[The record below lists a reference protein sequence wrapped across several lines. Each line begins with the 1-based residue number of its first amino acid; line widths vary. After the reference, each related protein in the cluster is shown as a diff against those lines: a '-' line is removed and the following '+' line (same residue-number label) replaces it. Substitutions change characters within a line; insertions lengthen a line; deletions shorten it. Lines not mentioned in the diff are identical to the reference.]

1 MLLWSMIV
9 LEVMHDAPLLGD
21 GGCTSFS
28 ASYSDC
34 PLASVRVHAR
44 TDRTHTCTRCKSDV
58 RTRGSLKCGS
68 LRSMCG
74 VCDVLEPSRSTV
86 VECGGLV
93 WRLEFVSALTRLQVC
108 RFTALCIR
116 FSREP
121 WYVTCTRS
129 AMYMSLLCFSL
140 CTPHCDTPGC
150 SHAPRFATA
159 ASLRIQERRG
169 RELTSRAISA
179 SHGAS
184 SARGH
189 SPEHGAR

>member
-74 VCDVLEPSRSTV
+74 VCARGRAVTLDCGRVWWSSVETGVRVCSDSATGLSLHGFMYKVFKRTLVCNLYKECHVHVPFCASRFAH
-86 VECGGLV
+86 
-93 WRLEFVSALTRLQVC
+93 WLQP
-108 RFTALCIR
+108 R
-116 FSREP
+116 
-121 WYVTCTRS
+121 
-129 AMYMSLLCFSL
+129 
-140 CTPHCDTPGC
+140 
-150 SHAPRFATA
+150 APRFATA

>member
-74 VCDVLEPSRSTV
+74 VCARAVTPRSTV

-93 WRLEFVSALTRLQVC
+93 RRLEFVSALTRLQVC

-116 FSREP
+116 FSTEP

-140 CTPHCDTPGC
+140 CTLAAC
-150 SHAPRFATA
+150 APRFATA

>member
-140 CTPHCDTPGC
+140 CTLPFHWLQPRPTLCHGCESPH
-150 SHAPRFATA
+150 PRAK
-159 ASLRIQERRG
+159 R
-169 RELTSRAISA
+169 SRAHFPRYFRVS
-179 SHGAS
+179 
-184 SARGH
+184 RCF
-189 SPEHGAR
+189 